1 MYKRMDIIILVLK
14 TKLTTTTIIIIIII
28 IIERY
33 NEILIEGYGEDE
45 ILQFAYKIVF
55 IN

>member
-1 MYKRMDIIILVLK
+1 MDIIILVLK
-14 TKLTTTTIIIIIII
+14 TKLTTTTIIIIII
-28 IIERY
+28 ERY
-33 NEILIEGYGEDE
+33 NEILIEGYGEYE

>member
-1 MYKRMDIIILVLK
+1 MDIIILVLK
-14 TKLTTTTIIIIIII
+14 TKLTTTIIIII

>member
-1 MYKRMDIIILVLK
+1 MDIIILVLK
-14 TKLTTTTIIIIIII
+14 TKLTTTIIII

>member
-14 TKLTTTTIIIIIII
+14 TKLTTTIIIII

>member
-14 TKLTTTTIIIIIII
+14 TKLTTTTIIII

>member
-1 MYKRMDIIILVLK
+1 MDIIILVLK
-14 TKLTTTTIIIIIII
+14 TKLTTTTIIIII

>member
-1 MYKRMDIIILVLK
+1 MDIIILVLK
-14 TKLTTTTIIIIIII
+14 TKLTTTTIIII

>member
-14 TKLTTTTIIIIIII
+14 TKLTTTTIIIII

>member
-14 TKLTTTTIIIIIII
+14 TKLTTTTII

>member
-1 MYKRMDIIILVLK
+1 MDIIILVLK
-14 TKLTTTTIIIIIII
+14 TKLTTTTTIII

>member
-1 MYKRMDIIILVLK
+1 MDIIILVLK
-14 TKLTTTTIIIIIII
+14 TKLTTTTIIIIII

>member
-1 MYKRMDIIILVLK
+1 MDIIILVLK
-14 TKLTTTTIIIIIII
+14 TKLTTTIIIIII

-33 NEILIEGYGEDE
+33 NEILIEGYGEYE

>member
-14 TKLTTTTIIIIIII
+14 TKLTITTIIIII

-33 NEILIEGYGEDE
+33 NEILIEGYGKDE

>member
-14 TKLTTTTIIIIIII
+14 TKLTTTTIIIIII